1 MPLDQAE
8 VSIALACCTAAYFKS
23 IQGQCLISGSHEQC
37 LPPHI
42 PDRPVWQA
50 SASSQP
56 PSISQSGIVMEN
68 YRDVWSWI
76 KIIAVWFEENIY
88 LKFITYME
96 ITKKFIERHSIFRQ
110 WYFLVIWSNTCL
122 LPQSQVCHCG
132 RRLQGNM
139 VSAWTQTP
147 WTCCWLSY
155 TNPLP
160 RSNYCPP
167 LPW

>member
-56 PSISQSGIVMEN
+56 PSISQL
-68 YRDVWSWI
+68 DVWDCHGKLSWCLKLDKDHCCLIWGKYLSQIYHIYGNYKEVHWEAFNFQAVVFSGYMI
-76 KIIAVWFEENIY
+76 KYLPIASVTSLSLWKETPREYGQCMDPDSLN
-88 LKFITYME
+88 M
-96 ITKKFIERHSIFRQ
+96 
-110 WYFLVIWSNTCL
+110 L
-122 LPQSQVCHCG
+122 L
-132 RRLQGNM
+132 
-139 VSAWTQTP
+139 TQLHKSTAQK
-147 WTCCWLSY
+147 
-155 TNPLP
+155 
-160 RSNYCPP
+160 
-167 LPW
+167 